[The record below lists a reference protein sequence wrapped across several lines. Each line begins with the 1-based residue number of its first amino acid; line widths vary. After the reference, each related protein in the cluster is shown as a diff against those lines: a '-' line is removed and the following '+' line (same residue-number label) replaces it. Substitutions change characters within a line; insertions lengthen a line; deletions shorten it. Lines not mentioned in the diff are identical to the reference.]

1 MLNKYKYTLR
11 GALIGLLLV
20 VVLLAIMIAWLV
32 IQDLLHY
39 EGSCSGGI
47 FPFLGQQ
54 QQLDC
59 SFTEYLQRN
68 AWFSFQL
75 FIYYR
80 WYLLLVPLLIA
91 VILGWFQDSARD

>member
-1 MLNKYKYTLR
+1 MLNKYKYTLQ
-11 GALIGLLLV
+11 GTLIGLFLV
-20 VVLLAIMIAWLV
+20 VVLLAIIAAWLV

-39 EGSCSGGI
+39 EGYCSGSI

-80 WYLLLVPLLIA
+80 WYLLLVPMLIA
-91 VILGWFQDSARD
+91 MTLGWFQDWTRD